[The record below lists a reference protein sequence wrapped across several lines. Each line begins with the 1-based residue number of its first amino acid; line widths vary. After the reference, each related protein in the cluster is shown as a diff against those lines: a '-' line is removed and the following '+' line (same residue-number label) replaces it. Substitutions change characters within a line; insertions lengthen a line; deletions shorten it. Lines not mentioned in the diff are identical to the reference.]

1 MVSLPR
7 IGVLGS
13 LCNPPH
19 VGHLLLC
26 ECAVEQL
33 ELDRVVIVPTG
44 LPSHRPEPRE
54 TPAQRIRLAQAA
66 ADGNPLL
73 TVSRLEVDRPGPSYM
88 ADTLHALGDRYAGS
102 TLVLLMGADQY
113 RSLPTWHEPETV
125 ARLAQIAVA
134 ARPGS
139 ERADAERESPVAQI
153 EMPQLEISSSAIRER
168 AACGRSIRY
177 LVTDPVRELIER
189 ESLYRDQHG

>member
-19 VGHLLLC
+19 IGHLLLC
-26 ECAVEQL
+26 ERAAEQL
-33 ELDRVVIVPTG
+33 GLDRVVIVPTG

-54 TPAQRIRLAQAA
+54 TPAQRLRLAQAA

-88 ADTLHALGDRYAGS
+88 ADTLHALGDRYSGS
-102 TLVLLMGADQY
+102 TLVLLMGADQF

-134 ARPGS
+134 DRPGS
-139 ERADAERESPVAQI
+139 DLPGDHDGSPVARI
-153 EMPQLEISSSAIRER
+153 EMPQLQVSSTAIRER
-168 AACGRSIRY
+168 AGQGRSIRY
-177 LVTDPVRELIER
+177 LVTEPVRELIER
-189 ESLYRDQHG
+189 ERLYRERDG

>member
-1 MVSLPR
+1 VVSLPR

-19 VGHLLLC
+19 IGHLLLC
-26 ECAVEQL
+26 EHAAEQL

-44 LPSHRPEPRE
+44 LPSHRPEPPE
-54 TPAQRIRLAQAA
+54 TPAQRVRLAQAA

-88 ADTLHALGDRYAGS
+88 ADTLHALGDRYSGS
-102 TLVLLMGADQY
+102 TLVLLMGADQF
-113 RSLPTWHEPETV
+113 RSLPSWHEPRTV

-139 ERADAERESPVAQI
+139 ALAEDELERAFARIV
-153 EMPQLEISSSAIRER
+153 MPQLEISSSAIRER
-168 AACGRSIRY
+168 AAAGRSIRY
-177 LVTDPVRELIER
+177 LVTEPVRELVER
-189 ESLYRDQHG
+189 EGLYRDRHG

>member
-1 MVSLPR
+1 MPR

-19 VGHLLLC
+19 IGHLLLC
-26 ECAVEQL
+26 EYAAEQL
-33 ELDRVVIVPTG
+33 GLDRVVIVPTG
-44 LPSHRPEPRE
+44 LPSHRPQPRE
-54 TPAQRIRLAQAA
+54 TPAQRLRLAQAA

-88 ADTLHALGDRYAGS
+88 ADTLHALGDRYSGS
-102 TLVLLMGADQY
+102 TLVLLMGADQF

-139 ERADAERESPVAQI
+139 DLVAADHSEAIVRI

-168 AACGRSIRY
+168 AASGRSIRY
-177 LVTDPVRELIER
+177 LVSDAVCALVEREL
-189 ESLYRDQHG
+189 LYRELDG

>member
-1 MVSLPR
+1 MPR

-19 VGHLLLC
+19 IGHLLLC
-26 ECAVEQL
+26 EYAAEQL
-33 ELDRVVIVPTG
+33 GLDRVVIVPTG
-44 LPSHRPEPRE
+44 LPSHRPQPRE
-54 TPAQRIRLAQAA
+54 TPAQRLRLAQAA

-88 ADTLHALGDRYAGS
+88 ADTLHALGDRYSGS
-102 TLVLLMGADQY
+102 TLVLLMGADQF

-139 ERADAERESPVAQI
+139 DLVAADHSKAIVRI

-168 AACGRSIRY
+168 AASGRSIRY
-177 LVTDPVRELIER
+177 LVSEAVCALVEREL
-189 ESLYRDQHG
+189 LYRELDG

>member
-1 MVSLPR
+1 MPR

-19 VGHLLLC
+19 IGHLLLC
-26 ECAVEQL
+26 EYAAEQL
-33 ELDRVVIVPTG
+33 GLDRVVIVPTG
-44 LPSHRPEPRE
+44 LPSHRPQPRE
-54 TPAQRIRLAQAA
+54 TPAQRLRLAQAA

-88 ADTLHALGDRYAGS
+88 ADTLHALGDRYSGS
-102 TLVLLMGADQY
+102 TLVLLMGADQF

-139 ERADAERESPVAQI
+139 DLVAADHSDAIVRI
-153 EMPQLEISSSAIRER
+153 EMPQLEISSSAIRAR
-168 AACGRSIRY
+168 AASGRSIRY
-177 LVTDPVRELIER
+177 LVSDAVCALVEREL
-189 ESLYRDQHG
+189 LYRELDG

>member
-1 MVSLPR
+1 MPR

-19 VGHLLLC
+19 IGHLLLC
-26 ECAVEQL
+26 VYAAEQL
-33 ELDRVVIVPTG
+33 GLDRVVIVPTG
-44 LPSHRPEPRE
+44 LPSHRPQPRE
-54 TPAQRIRLAQAA
+54 TPAQRLRLAQAA

-88 ADTLHALGDRYAGS
+88 ADTLHALGDRYSGS
-102 TLVLLMGADQY
+102 TLVLLMGADQF

-139 ERADAERESPVAQI
+139 DLVDADHSDAIVRI

-168 AACGRSIRY
+168 AAGGRSIRY
-177 LVTDPVRELIER
+177 LVSDAVCALVEREL
-189 ESLYRDQHG
+189 LYRELDG